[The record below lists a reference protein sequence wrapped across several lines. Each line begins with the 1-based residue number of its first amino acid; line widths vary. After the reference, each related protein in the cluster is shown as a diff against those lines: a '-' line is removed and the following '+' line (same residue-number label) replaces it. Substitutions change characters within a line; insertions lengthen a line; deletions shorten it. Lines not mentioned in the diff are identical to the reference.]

1 MFYSGSIGFVS
12 KDHTEAIREKN
23 QIERG
28 ANGLKE
34 RKAKNRAKGRNS
46 AIKRYL
52 RRKQNVVE
60 EKKEYIMKQLNVGRQ
75 QQKSTD
81 GVIASKDHVRQ
92 NPLDRFKRK
101 TQ

>member
-60 EKKEYIMKQLNVGRQ
+60 EKKEQIMKQLSQSRQ
-75 QQKSTD
+75 QKFSG
-81 GVIASKDHVRQ
+81 GVIASKEHVRQ
-92 NPLDRFKRK
+92 SPLDRFKRK

>member
-28 ANGLKE
+28 ANGMKE

-60 EKKEYIMKQLNVGRQ
+60 EKKEQIIKELNVSRQ
-75 QQKSTD
+75 LKSTD
-81 GVIASKDHVRQ
+81 VVYASKDHVRQ
-92 NPLDRFKRK
+92 SPLDRFKRK
-101 TQ
+101 AQ